1 MFWLFLGKL
10 QNSFLTI
17 TREKVSNFCIY
28 PSRCKGDC
36 DKTYPSTVTHSL
48 RREEGEDAPCRAQD
62 LCTNPDYVSRSTHD
76 HD

>member
-17 TREKVSNFCIY
+17 TREKVSNFLY
-28 PSRCKGDC
+28 PSSRCKRDC
-36 DKTYPSTVTHSL
+36 DKTCPSTVTL
-48 RREEGEDAPCRAQD
+48 RREEGEDAPSLAQD
-62 LCTNPDYVSRSTHD
+62 LCTNPDYVSRFPHD